1 MVASAERPPEGVVLV
16 VEDHEAVRQITIRI
30 LSEAGFRVLGA
41 RDGAE
46 ALSLLAE
53 LGPRVV
59 WLVVSDIVMPHTTG
73 EELAET
79 IAQKWPSVQVLL
91 LSAQTAPLSDFTG
104 SFLQKPFTPEG
115 LLAAVRA
122 LVPSQ
127 KAPVD

>member
-1 MVASAERPPEGVVLV
+1 MVASTERPPEGVVLV
-16 VEDHEAVRQITIRI
+16 VEDHDAVRRITVRI
-30 LSEAGFRVLGA
+30 LSEEGFRVLEA
-41 RDGAE
+41 RDGTE
-46 ALSLLAE
+46 ALGLLAE

-79 IAQKWPSVQVLL
+79 IALKWPSVQVLL
-91 LSAQTAPLSDFTG
+91 FSAQTGPLSGFSG

-122 LVPSQ
+122 LLPTH
-127 KAPVD
+127 KASVD